1 MHFERSIR
9 MKKIRA
15 AAVQMDSRDDKKLNL
30 EKARDLIEKA
40 VSQGAQIVGLP
51 EYFNFVGPDE
61 RKFEEAE
68 PIPGPTTDFLSSLAA
83 KHHLWLQGG
92 SITERV
98 EGHQKLFNTTVFFNP
113 KGEPIARYRKIH
125 LLEIAV
131 KNGVELRESDT
142 KEPGEEIVICETD
155 LGKVGLSICYDMRFP
170 EVYRI
175 MALNGAVIIF
185 VSADFALYT
194 GKDHWE
200 PILRTRA
207 IENQCFLIA
216 PAQIGIKPYVPPFP
230 TYGRSMIIDPW
241 GTVIAKAPDTETC
254 IVAELDMDYLE
265 TLRQQLPALKTRRPQ
280 TYRWPEG
287 R

>member
-1 MHFERSIR
+1 

-15 AAVQMDSRDDKKLNL
+15 AAVQMDSRDDKKANL
-30 EKARDLIEKA
+30 EKARELIEA
-40 VSQGAQIVGLP
+40 AASLGAQIVGLP
-51 EYFNFVGPDE
+51 EYFNFVGPDQ

-68 PIPGPTTDFLSSLAA
+68 TIPGPTTDFLSSLA
-83 KHHLWLQGG
+83 KRHHLWLQGG
-92 SITERV
+92 SITERAK
-98 EGHQKLFNTTVFFNP
+98 GHKKLFNTTVFFNP
-113 KGEPIARYRKIH
+113 DGEIIARYRKIH

-131 KNGVELRESDT
+131 KNGVQLRESDT
-142 KEPGEEIVICETD
+142 KEPGEEIVVCETD
-155 LGKVGLSICYDMRFP
+155 LGTVGLSVCYDMRFP

-175 MALNGAVIIF
+175 MALEGAVMIF

-207 IENQCFLIA
+207 IENQCFVIA

-241 GTVIAKAPDTETC
+241 GTVIAKASDTEAC
-254 IVAELDMDYLE
+254 IVAELDMDYLKTIRE
-265 TLRQQLPALKTRRPQ
+265 QLPVLKSRRPDA
-280 TYRWPEG
+280 YRWPESP
-287 R
+287 